1 MTKRPEVAVI
11 DPDEV
16 GFVRVASDDLA
27 LHYHNVS
34 MLRNEVSPFC
44 LTKSRFRFDCTGV
57 VVDPHYGQVYEAG
70 VELPRCFYGRTEELP
85 PYAGERPGQ
94 LGFLRVPFRRIPRL
108 PMRNRRE
115 FDRFISQIQSADA
128 SLLVLFRGQNREH
141 LLDRGAAARELLY
154 GDPDAREP
162 SMLPSATRHG
172 VQLEDIG
179 PEWSMTVQFFIWAWV
194 GKLRLDGTSQRSSQ
208 EISAQM
214 DWLVAGYNLWAFLI
228 SVAQHYGLPSV
239 GLDVTD
245 RPDVALF
252 FALTRIEPQEPGS
265 HVMRTSRV
273 PADGDHP
280 VIYIFSPQKDDVM
293 EFARYRPR
301 GFPVGRPDR
310 QNAFFLHTSWGHARN
325 SIASRM
331 WVALDLD
338 PAGDWGPLPLAQE
351 LFPGPLDD
359 PFAAFLDQARDRP
372 GSEMFHRFLSRFY
385 VVA

>member
-1 MTKRPEVAVI
+1 MTRRTEIAIINPG
-11 DPDEV
+11 DV

-27 LHYHNVS
+27 LHYDNVG
-34 MLRNEVSPFC
+34 MLRNEASPFC
-44 LTKSRFRFDCTGV
+44 LTKSRFRFDGGGA
-57 VVDPHYGQVYEAG
+57 VVDPQYGHVYEAG

-85 PYAGERPGQ
+85 PYNGERPGQ

-108 PMRNRRE
+108 PMRNRQE
-115 FDRFISQIQSADA
+115 FDRFIRQIQSADA
-128 SLLVLFRGQNREH
+128 SLLTLFRGQNREH
-141 LLDRGAAARELLY
+141 LLNRGAAVGELLY
-154 GDPDAREP
+154 GDPDACEP
-162 SMLPSATRHG
+162 SLPASATRHG

-179 PEWSMTVQFFIWAWV
+179 PEWSMTVQLFIWAWV
-194 GKLRLDGTSQRSSQ
+194 RKLRLDGIAPRTSQ
-208 EISAQM
+208 EISVQM
-214 DWLVAGYNLWAFLI
+214 DGMVAGYNLWAFLI

-252 FALTRIEPQEPGS
+252 FALTRIKPQEPGS

-293 EFARYRPR
+293 DYSRYRPR

-310 QNAFFLHTSWGHARN
+310 QNAFFLQTSWGYARN
-325 SIASRM
+325 SIASRI

-338 PAGDWGPLPLAQE
+338 PAGDWGPLPSAQE

-359 PFAAFLDQARDRP
+359 PFAAFLDQARDWP
-372 GSEMFHRFLSRFY
+372 GSEMFHRFLGRFY